1 MNFYIFTILSFL
13 LFSNVSSE
21 SQVILPLIE
30 LDDSNWQQ
38 ILTGEWMVKFFAPW
52 CGACRSAEAEYNRLA
67 ENSRKLGIR
76 VAEVDITQQSGLA
89 GRFLINSL
97 PTFYHVKDGVFT
109 RYNGDRTL
117 DAYSNYIQRKTHET
131 VDSVHWLRHPN
142 SIQMSA
148 LSLLFKSSEVMK
160 SIHTTLTVD
169 YGLPDWAS
177 YVAFIAATVI
187 MGLLLGMVL
196 VACMD
201 MFTSPMPLRS
211 PVPCI
216 QGEHKQIKDDGDQ
229 ISDEEEEEEEV
240 EKEQSEEGKETI
252 DEVEKDED
260 VVDEDK
266 SQEGSES
273 SAQTGKSWEK
283 IPTEG
288 EEDEEKLKVQINKEE
303 EDASDEVGDS
313 KVRKSLRKRKNAA
326 KKENKE

>member
-1 MNFYIFTILSFL
+1 MI
-13 LFSNVSSE
+13 
-21 SQVILPLIE
+21 
-30 LDDSNWQQ
+30 
-38 ILTGEWMVKFFAPW
+38 KFFAPW

-117 DAYSNYIQRKTHET
+117 DAYSNYIQRKTYET
-131 VDSVHWLRHPN
+131 VESVHWLRHPN

-160 SIHTTLTVD
+160 SIHNTLTVE
-169 YGLPDWAS
+169 YGLPDWTS
-177 YVAFIAATVI
+177 YVAFIAATVVT
-187 MGLLLGMVL
+187 GLLLGMIL

-216 QGEHKQIKDDGDQ
+216 QGTHKQIKDEDEQ
-229 ISDEEEEEEEV
+229 ISGEEEEEV
-240 EKEQSEEGKETI
+240 EKS

-260 VVDEDK
+260 AVDEDK

-273 SAQTGKSWEK
+273 SAQTGKSWER

-288 EEDEEKLKVQINKEE
+288 EDNEEEEDKLKVQITKEE
-303 EDASDEVGDS
+303 EVGDS
-313 KVRKSLRKRKNAA
+313 NFFLLGDLHLQ
-326 KKENKE
+326 

>member
-1 MNFYIFTILSFL
+1 MNFYIFTILSIL
-13 LFSNVSSE
+13 LFSQASSE

-30 LDDSNWQQ
+30 LDDSNWKQ
-38 ILTGEWMVKFFAPW
+38 ILTGEWMIKFFAPW

-117 DAYSNYIQRKTHET
+117 DAYSNYIQRKTYET
-131 VDSVHWLRHPN
+131 VESVHWLRHPN

-160 SIHTTLTVD
+160 SIHNTLTVE

-177 YVAFIAATVI
+177 YVAFIAATVVT
-187 MGLLLGMVL
+187 GLLLGMVL

-201 MFTSPMPLRS
+201 MFTSPMPLQS

-216 QGEHKQIKDDGDQ
+216 QGAHKQIKDEDEQ
-229 ISDEEEEEEEV
+229 ISGEEEV
-240 EKEQSEEGKETI
+240 EKS

-260 VVDEDK
+260 AVDEDK

-288 EEDEEKLKVQINKEE
+288 EDNEEEEDKLKVKITKEE
-303 EDASDEVGDS
+303 EVGDS
-313 KVRKSLRKRKNAA
+313 KVRKSLRKRKN
-326 KKENKE
+326 KKKKNKE

>member
-1 MNFYIFTILSFL
+1 MNFYIFTILSIL
-13 LFSNVSSE
+13 LFSQASSE

-30 LDDSNWQQ
+30 LDDSNWKQ
-38 ILTGEWMVKFFAPW
+38 ILTGEWMIKFFAPW

-67 ENSRKLGIR
+67 ENSRKLGVR

-117 DAYSNYIQRKTHET
+117 DAYSNYIQRKTYET
-131 VDSVHWLRHPN
+131 VESVHWLRHPN

-160 SIHTTLTVD
+160 SIHNTLTVE

-177 YVAFIAATVI
+177 YVAFIAATVVT
-187 MGLLLGMVL
+187 GLLLGMVL

-201 MFTSPMPLRS
+201 MFTSPMPLQS

-216 QGEHKQIKDDGDQ
+216 QGAHKQIKDEDEQ
-229 ISDEEEEEEEV
+229 ISGEEEEE
-240 EKEQSEEGKETI
+240 KSDG
-252 DEVEKDED
+252 VEKDED
-260 VVDEDK
+260 AVDEDK

-288 EEDEEKLKVQINKEE
+288 EDNEEEEDKLKVQITKEE
-303 EDASDEVGDS
+303 EVGDS
-313 KVRKSLRKRKNAA
+313 KVRKSLRKRKN
-326 KKENKE
+326 KKKKNKE

>member
-1 MNFYIFTILSFL
+1 MNFYIFTILSIL
-13 LFSNVSSE
+13 LFSQASSE

-30 LDDSNWQQ
+30 LDDSNWKQ
-38 ILTGEWMVKFFAPW
+38 ILTGEWMIKFFAPW

-67 ENSRKLGIR
+67 ENSRKLGVR

-117 DAYSNYIQRKTHET
+117 DAYSNYIQRKTYET
-131 VDSVHWLRHPN
+131 VESVHWLRHPN

-160 SIHTTLTVD
+160 SIHNTLTVE

-177 YVAFIAATVI
+177 YVAFIAATVVT
-187 MGLLLGMVL
+187 GLLLGMIL

-201 MFTSPMPLRS
+201 MFTSPMPLQS

-216 QGEHKQIKDDGDQ
+216 QGAHKQIKDEDEQ
-229 ISDEEEEEEEV
+229 ISGEEEEEV
-240 EKEQSEEGKETI
+240 EKS

-260 VVDEDK
+260 AVDEDK

-288 EEDEEKLKVQINKEE
+288 EDNEEEEDKLKVQITKEE
-303 EDASDEVGDS
+303 EVGDS
-313 KVRKSLRKRKNAA
+313 KVRKSLRKRKN
-326 KKENKE
+326 KKKKNKE